1 MILKRIS
8 LKNFRQFRDV
18 SVNFANDD
26 NKNVTII
33 LGQNG
38 SGKTTFAQAFQ
49 WCLYGET
56 SFSEKNVL
64 NKKVADSLP
73 GSNNSQIAE
82 VKLELE
88 HRGSHYRIIRTQSFS
103 YKSSSQSVAGDPPT
117 IRIFEIDSNGV
128 EKQLKENINRQL
140 FINEMLPKRLSK
152 YFFFDGERMQ
162 KMSFDIQ
169 KGMKSSEFAQAVTN
183 LLGLNFYKN
192 ACEHLKNGAAQS
204 VTQKFQRNL
213 AKNAGYKAEKL
224 QESNESLATL
234 IQANNERIRIIEE
247 DEIPKYTRIQ
257 DEAADILRKN
267 EESAK
272 KQSEREKYE
281 RSINEGQRHIYQ
293 EYEQA
298 GKNFRRDFYS
308 LLMKKIALD
317 AVVVLSHHRA
327 SEEEIPH
334 VKDSTIK
341 HLLLRGKCL
350 CGTDLVNNESARK
363 NLEELLNFV
372 PPKSIVGSVRGMI
385 TNIKSTYASATCDS
399 LPDEFEQILSNV
411 ADLDE
416 GIKENHNLIEQ
427 IDRMLGGKDYEHV
440 VNQANTTHLEAKNK
454 IRDLIT
460 EVGRLQQDSYI
471 QQQKID
477 ENSAELQK
485 LQLAIDNNRS
495 IQLCLDYANKAYEKL
510 HSQYAQREEGM
521 RLRLENE
528 VNKIFKKIYAG
539 NISLNIDQNYC
550 VLANVENS
558 GVCELST
565 AQSYSVILSFISGIL
580 SIISSLKDEA
590 DDASLLLDSYPMVM
604 DAPLSSFDK
613 TRIQA
618 ICDTLPQ
625 LAKQIIIFTKD
636 TDGDLANNYL
646 ADHIGQRLAFNKIDE
661 FETNINQVLQ

>member
-1 MILKRIS
+1 MILKKIS

-18 SVNFANDD
+18 SVNFAND

-88 HRGSHYRIIRTQSFS
+88 HRGKHYRIIRAQSFS
-103 YKSSSQSVAGDPPT
+103 YKSSSQSVVGDSPT

-192 ACEHLKNGAAQS
+192 ACQHLKNGAGQS

-213 AKNAGYKAEKL
+213 AKNAGSKAEKL

-257 DEAADILRKN
+257 DNAADILLKN
-267 EESAK
+267 KESAD
-272 KQSEREKYE
+272 KQSEREKCE
-281 RSINEGQRHIYQ
+281 RRIDEYQHHIYQ
-293 EYEQA
+293 AYEQA

-317 AVVVLSHHRA
+317 AVIVLSHHRA

-350 CGTDLVNNESARK
+350 CGTDLINNEFARK

-385 TNIKSTYASATCDS
+385 TNIKSIYAGPNCDDLS
-399 LPDEFEQILSNV
+399 DEFEQILSEV

-427 IDRMLGGKDYEHV
+427 IDRMLGGRDYEHV
-440 VNQANTTHLEAKNK
+440 VNHANTTHLEAKNK
-454 IRDLIT
+454 IRELT
-460 EVGRLQQDSYI
+460 KEVGRLQQDSETK
-471 QQQKID
+471 QQKID
-477 ENSAELQK
+477 ENTAELQK

-510 HSQYAQREEGM
+510 HSQYAKREEGM

-558 GVCELST
+558 GACELST

-590 DDASLLLDSYPMVM
+590 DDTSLLLDSYPMVM

-646 ADHIGQRLAFNKIDE
+646 ADHIGQRLTFDKIDE

>member
-1 MILKRIS
+1 MILKKIS

-103 YKSSSQSVAGDPPT
+103 YKSSSQSVAGDTPT

-213 AKNAGYKAEKL
+213 AKNAGSKAEKL

-257 DEAADILRKN
+257 DDAADILLKN
-267 EESAK
+267 KESAN
-272 KQSEREKYE
+272 KQAEREKYE
-281 RSINEGQRHIYQ
+281 RRINEDQRRIYQ

-372 PPKSIVGSVRGMI
+372 PPKSIVGSVHGMI
-385 TNIKSTYASATCDS
+385 TNIKSTYAGATCDDLS
-399 LPDEFEQILSNV
+399 DEFEQILGKV

-416 GIKENHNLIEQ
+416 EIKENHNLIEQ

-440 VNQANTTHLEAKNK
+440 VNHANTTHLEAKNK

-460 EVGRLQQDSYI
+460 EVGRLQQDNCI
-471 QQQKID
+471 QQKKID